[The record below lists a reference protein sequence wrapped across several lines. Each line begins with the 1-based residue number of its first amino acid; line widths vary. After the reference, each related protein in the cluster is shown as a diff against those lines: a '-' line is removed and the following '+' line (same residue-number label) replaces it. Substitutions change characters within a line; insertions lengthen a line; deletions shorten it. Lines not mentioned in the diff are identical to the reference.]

1 MTSDSVLNLP
11 DDVRM
16 LDVVR
21 KGLET
26 ATEVRIA
33 VSFTRCSGL
42 GLLIDS
48 LKDVVSR
55 SGKVRILTSTYQALT
70 QPEALEAL
78 IRIPGIET
86 RIQDGSVGFH
96 AKFWWFEGHKGSEC
110 WAGSSNISK
119 GGLASNIEWNVRQ
132 LEQNVIE
139 QTREQFDKLWKRSDV
154 LSLSKGFID
163 SYRQK
168 YLQLVTSRPDF
179 VIQPGT
185 SQEKVAPN
193 EAQKEALEKLR
204 QLRADGARAA
214 AVIAAT
220 GIGKTYLAAFDA
232 IASNAKTILYVSHR
246 LEHLSQAK
254 KSFAR
259 IFSGNYSLGILGGGL
274 DESNADIVF
283 ATVSS
288 LNGSKKL
295 LERDF
300 DYLVIDEFHHA
311 EARSYQILKTIMR
324 KAFLLGITA
333 TPERQDGQDVLR
345 WCDWNIAYEVRMPEA
360 IDRGWLVPFHYF
372 GIADETIDY
381 MRIPW
386 RKLDEIED
394 MLSVESRAVYV
405 LENALERGFDGQKR
419 ATIGFCA
426 GIKHARFMAQEFNK
440 RGQCAEAVIGLQK
453 VEDRERTYRRL
464 ADLEDPLEWVF
475 VSDVLN
481 EGVDI
486 PVVNSVLFLR
496 PTESATIFLQQLG
509 RGLRLFPD
517 TEVLTVL
524 DFVGHHSSAWLTI
537 NALDSP
543 SSGGRRTEITDG
555 IVIKPPRDCEIVLQ
569 RRTREILSKVK
580 RFTSTKKEACNHAY
594 DRIREELKEPPLP
607 VHLSNR
613 IDSPSLSEF
622 RSAYGSWIN
631 CQIARGN
638 SPRWL
643 QIETDQQLTL
653 TFLKNLESDWQ
664 APRVT
669 PYAIIWGLAKYP
681 DEPQKGYLEFFQ
693 RWPQWKKEQTEYD
706 FSKVRENGKIKLGE
720 SLIGDRLNP
729 QIIATLGPNLLPE
742 VEGRVFYNINRNFQQ
757 RYGGT
762 LRTPSDLNI
771 FAQYNRPEIIRHFGT
786 YYDPSIHNTGVIWIS
801 KHCVIISKLDTST
814 AKKEHQ
820 YVNQILDEKTFI
832 WTSQNQMSQENKPG
846 KKLINHFGKNNFIH
860 IFLQKHSHDLAYY
873 IGTGV
878 ILSLKG
884 SCPML
889 VRFEL
894 SRPLPKDLLLE
905 LGSVTEPNQGEPG
918 P

>member
-204 QLRADGARAA
+204 QLRAEGARAA

-345 WCDWNIAYEVRMPEA
+345 WC
-360 IDRGWLVPFHYF
+360 G
-372 GIADETIDY
+372 T
-381 MRIPW
+381 
-386 RKLDEIED
+386 
-394 MLSVESRAVYV
+394 
-405 LENALERGFDGQKR
+405 
-419 ATIGFCA
+419 
-426 GIKHARFMAQEFNK
+426 
-440 RGQCAEAVIGLQK
+440 
-453 VEDRERTYRRL
+453 
-464 ADLEDPLEWVF
+464 
-475 VSDVLN
+475 
-481 EGVDI
+481 
-486 PVVNSVLFLR
+486 NS
-496 PTESATIFLQQLG
+496 Q
-509 RGLRLFPD
+509 
-517 TEVLTVL
+517 
-524 DFVGHHSSAWLTI
+524 
-537 NALDSP
+537 
-543 SSGGRRTEITDG
+543 
-555 IVIKPPRDCEIVLQ
+555 
-569 RRTREILSKVK
+569 
-580 RFTSTKKEACNHAY
+580 
-594 DRIREELKEPPLP
+594 
-607 VHLSNR
+607 
-613 IDSPSLSEF
+613 
-622 RSAYGSWIN
+622 
-631 CQIARGN
+631 
-638 SPRWL
+638 
-643 QIETDQQLTL
+643 
-653 TFLKNLESDWQ
+653 
-664 APRVT
+664 
-669 PYAIIWGLAKYP
+669 
-681 DEPQKGYLEFFQ
+681 
-693 RWPQWKKEQTEYD
+693 
-706 FSKVRENGKIKLGE
+706 
-720 SLIGDRLNP
+720 
-729 QIIATLGPNLLPE
+729 
-742 VEGRVFYNINRNFQQ
+742 
-757 RYGGT
+757 
-762 LRTPSDLNI
+762 
-771 FAQYNRPEIIRHFGT
+771 
-786 YYDPSIHNTGVIWIS
+786 
-801 KHCVIISKLDTST
+801 
-814 AKKEHQ
+814 
-820 YVNQILDEKTFI
+820 
-832 WTSQNQMSQENKPG
+832 
-846 KKLINHFGKNNFIH
+846 
-860 IFLQKHSHDLAYY
+860 
-873 IGTGV
+873 
-878 ILSLKG
+878 
-884 SCPML
+884 PML
-889 VRFEL
+889 
-894 SRPLPKDLLLE
+894 
-905 LGSVTEPNQGEPG
+905 TQAI
-918 P
+918 